1 MKIEYDLEKIY
12 SFDYWMGTLILQ
24 HLTKKN
30 QKQKQTK
37 NSSTLGGT
45 GERKSTNK
53 TTCAAF
59 PSCWKHFE
67 FKLTAEPE
75 LTA

>member
-1 MKIEYDLEKIY
+1 
-12 SFDYWMGTLILQ
+12 MGTLILQ

-59 PSCWKHFE
+59 PSC
-67 FKLTAEPE
+67 
-75 LTA
+75 